1 MDVLVFRR
9 PVRALQLLGL
19 GLAFAAS
26 TAAQAGNGV
35 HPRTPVSWEPTP
47 SCMTI
52 VDRTVSSE
60 LVLSYTIPYEDLRP
74 ENSVDEVEDSRTHQ
88 FIALCRGNSV
98 QEPLPVW
105 LSTADVAKAAA
116 VGLADPNKLTP
127 EDILDTS
134 SAWQDCLVR
143 ITPDDSRRLITF
155 AAAAE
160 PVVWDVGMLPI
171 GAYVVNGYTWEPPFN
186 IYSLRSGVV
195 KIVDDPDPAASPP
208 ALSIGNKIS
217 EGVVYETETLEL
229 FGCASAM
236 DGSTITGYWAQ
247 INTYGMPL
255 EWVSF
260 EADTPVVG
268 DTFALPFAPPLEA
281 AGNLIALKIEIT
293 DPIDR
298 TFTAHMDILATVL
311 EGSPPSTGGECEGSG
326 FVADPECPG
335 GTGGTSPTS
344 GGESGGDSAAD
355 VTAGPDPMTSSG
367 EGCGACAV
375 GDASVPLGW
384 LAIGLLMRRRSRPT
398 RYRSAVRMNIG

>member
-1 MDVLVFRR
+1 
-9 PVRALQLLGL
+9 
-19 GLAFAAS
+19 
-26 TAAQAGNGV
+26 
-35 HPRTPVSWEPTP
+35 
-47 SCMTI
+47 
-52 VDRTVSSE
+52 
-60 LVLSYTIPYEDLRP
+60 
-74 ENSVDEVEDSRTHQ
+74 
-88 FIALCRGNSV
+88 
-98 QEPLPVW
+98 
-105 LSTADVAKAAA
+105 
-116 VGLADPNKLTP
+116 
-127 EDILDTS
+127 
-134 SAWQDCLVR
+134 
-143 ITPDDSRRLITF
+143 
-155 AAAAE
+155 
-160 PVVWDVGMLPI
+160 MLPI

-195 KIVDDPDPAASPP
+195 KIVDDPDPAASAP

-255 EWVSF
+255 DWVSF

-298 TFTAHMDILATVL
+298 TFTAHMDILATFL